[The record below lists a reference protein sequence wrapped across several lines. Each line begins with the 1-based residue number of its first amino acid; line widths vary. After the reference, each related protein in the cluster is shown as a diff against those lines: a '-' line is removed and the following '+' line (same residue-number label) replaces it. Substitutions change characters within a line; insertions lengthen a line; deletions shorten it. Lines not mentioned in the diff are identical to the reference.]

1 MSVKP
6 AWAKVDL
13 ISTTQIHTQINAKK
27 KSTLESKCFEEASP
41 KNASEV
47 VA

>member
-6 AWAKVDL
+6 AWVKVDL
-13 ISTTQIHTQINAKK
+13 ISTTQIHTQINAEK

-41 KNASEV
+41 QNASELV
-47 VA
+47 S